1 MQQQATFDFP
11 TPPLAHVEKTM
22 PHDGRVRELY
32 LSGKSIRETAEALGL
47 GRGAVALA
55 VTRMGISRSEA
66 QCSNAAIDWDKAVAL
81 YKAGHGT
88 KHIAKACGASKHA
101 SIREGLIRRGVYQVN
116 RSTAMGNETW
126 AGYVDQEVLSHG
138 TLERKHNAWWRG
150 MTTHRTKE
158 EIAEANRLRWLA
170 DLEANRRKAA
180 ERAKQAYYKQKND
193 PWFKMKQFARNQ
205 LQRISRQAKGYAK
218 TTRTNEMLGC
228 SYDEAAAHIQSMLP
242 PEWKWEDRG
251 KVWHIDHI
259 IPLSAFDLTNPEHL
273 KMACHWSNLRPLAA
287 TENLKRPRGARSG
300 QQRRSL

>member
-11 TPPLAHVEKTM
+11 TPPLASVEKMM
-22 PHDGRVRELY
+22 PHDAR
-32 LSGKSIRETAEALGL
+32 IREVYLTGKGIRATAKELGL
-47 GRGAVALA
+47 GKSLVEHAVA
-55 VTRMGISRSEA
+55 RMGIARSEA
-66 QCSNAAIDWDKAVAL
+66 QARNTGIDWDKAVAL

-88 KHIAKACGASKHA
+88 KHIAKACGTTNHP
-101 SIREGLIRRGVYQVN
+101 SIREGLIKRGVYQAN
-116 RSTAMGNETW
+116 RATARGNETW
-126 AGYVDQEVLSHG
+126 AGYVDTDLLLHG
-138 TLERKHNAWWRG
+138 ILERQHNAWWRS
-150 MTTHRTKE
+150 MTRLTKE
-158 EIAEANRLRWLA
+158 EKAEINRKKWLA
-170 DLEANRRKAA
+170 DLEGNRRKAA
-180 ERAKQAYYKQKND
+180 ERAKEAYYKQKND

-300 QQRRSL
+300 RQRRSL